1 MEQTDEM
8 IAQLVQKGDIELF
21 GVLIDRY
28 EKRLAGYLKRFL
40 RERTDIT
47 DIVQDIF
54 IKAYTN
60 IQSFDTTQQFSSWIY
75 RIAHN
80 EAVNFIK
87 KKRSLSFSFF
97 DPDYL
102 INYFKDKDNVGENI
116 ERIETKKEI
125 EQVLDD
131 IPPHHKEILLLFFY
145 EELSY
150 KEISDVL
157 KIPISSVGVKIN
169 RAKKVVEDILSKKQT
184 I

>member
-1 MEQTDEM
+1 MEQPDE
-8 IAQLVQKGDIELF
+8 IIVQLIQKGDIEMF
-21 GVLIDRY
+21 GILIDRY

-40 RERTDIT
+40 KERTDIT

-87 KKRSLSFSFF
+87 KKRPLSFSFF

-102 INYFKDKDNVGENI
+102 INYFRDKNDFEENI

-125 EQVLDD
+125 EQALDD

-169 RAKKVVEDILSKKQT
+169 RAKKVVKDILNKK
-184 I
+184 